1 MLYRAVWSWKLR
13 TWSDK
18 MHLLDILST
27 SQHYFSRKWIGATKE
42 NLRFDLVKNIIERKD
57 NSVKGSV
64 SLELGSL
71 VRDKETYSVGT
82 DQGKFCL
89 PFLWWP
95 TTVTAKPKTSRQNQK
110 PHGKTKDLTAKPNT
124 SQQKP
129 NTSRQKQIPTAKPK
143 LFCFCCEVFGFAV
156 RYYFIQDV
164 LFKWGLLNK
173 DFTLN
178 RLHDDSIF
186 ETYFLTFKD
195 Q

>member
-1 MLYRAVWSWKLR
+1 MKFLLVISMLYRAVWSWKLR

-71 VRDKETYSVGT
+71 VRDKETYTVGT

-95 TTVTAKPKTSRQNQK
+95 TTVTAKPKTSRQNQIPHSK
-110 PHGKTKDLTAKPNT
+110 TQIPHGKSKYP
-124 SQQKP
+124 
-129 NTSRQKQIPTAKPK
+129 RQNQSY
-143 LFCFCCEVFGFAV
+143 FVFAV
-156 RYYFIQDV
+156 KYLV
-164 LFKWGLLNK
+164 LPWGTTLYRMSSLNGVCLIKILL
-173 DFTLN
+173 
-178 RLHDDSIF
+178 
-186 ETYFLTFKD
+186 
-195 Q
+195 